1 MKEKLIDK
9 LFEEFEKDKE
19 TIKNNLLETMNVII
33 LQANNEFSNIKL
45 MISYEEN
52 SNDENRFNI

>member
-19 TIKNNLLETMNVII
+19 IIKNNLLETMNVII
-33 LQANNEFSNIKL
+33 LQANNEISNIKL

-52 SNDENRFNI
+52 SND

>member
-1 MKEKLIDK
+1 MKEQLINK

-19 TIKNNLLETMNVII
+19 TIKYNLLETMNIII
-33 LQANNEFSNIKL
+33 LQTNDELGSLKL

-52 SNDENRFNI
+52 SND

>member
-9 LFEEFEKDKE
+9 LFEEFEKNKE

-33 LQANNEFSNIKL
+33 LQANNEISNIKL

-52 SNDENRFNI
+52 SND

>member
-33 LQANNEFSNIKL
+33 LQANNKISNIKL

-52 SNDENRFNI
+52 SNDEDRFNI

>member
-1 MKEKLIDK
+1 MKEKLINK
-9 LFEEFEKDKE
+9 LLEEFEKNKE

-33 LQANNEFSNIKL
+33 LQANDEFSNIKL

-52 SNDENRFNI
+52 SNDEDRFNI